1 MASILVPSACMA
13 LLGVFLAVVTR
24 PILTHRHA
32 WRRATGSRR
41 RHLEL
46 TERKEQLYASIKEL
60 EFDHSLGK
68 ISPRDYEALRDGLE
82 VEAVVVLR
90 HLDELEVGGDTV
102 DLDECIEADIASH
115 RQPGPAAAMPAAPA
129 LAPTAEPRAHAFCHS
144 CGEGRAPEFRFCPHC
159 GQSFASTNP

>member
-13 LLGVFLAVVTR
+13 LLGLFLAVVTY

-41 RHLEL
+41 RRLEL

-68 ISPRDYEALRDGLE
+68 ISPQDYEALRGELE
-82 VEAVVVLR
+82 VEAVAVLSD
-90 HLDELEVGGDTV
+90 LDELEVVGDLE
-102 DLDECIEADIASH
+102 DRIEADIVSH
-115 RQPGPAAAMPAAPA
+115 RRPGPSAAMRAAPTR
-129 LAPTAEPRAHAFCHS
+129 APTPTDEPRAHAFCHG
-144 CGEGRAPEFRFCPHC
+144 CGERRAPEFRFCPHC
-159 GQSFASTNP
+159 GQSFASTTP